1 MTQKLKK
8 KQLYKLVNQMQKQML
23 YACTYC
29 KTQFNKKKC
38 LFYPVILTLTFYRE
52 HLKKSE

>member
-29 KTQFNKKKC
+29 KTQFNKKKM
-38 LFYPVILTLTFYRE
+38 LVLSRYSNIDVL
-52 HLKKSE
+52 S

>member
-1 MTQKLKK
+1 MTQQLK

-23 YACTYC
+23 DACTYC

-52 HLKKSE
+52 HL